1 MYARTRQVHFD
12 DAKPMYGSLFPLALG
27 HPIMWPLGHANS
39 MVEARIQI
47 QSKAEPGGG
56 EGHHRRR
63 SGPSGKNSFLHNNHK
78 WNRILRL
85 STPPMKNLAPKKG
98 SRTGPPAKRQAPKS
112 PGTAQK
118 MTLPG
123 RKILE
128 EDPPPPPAL
137 PDGWTAYWDEEYE
150 MYYYWDGVEGHD
162 STYDMPMSSSP
173 PSPPSHGH
181 DHDEDMHGGS
191 HDDDGYEHDDDGY
204 GDDEH
209 ADGLH
214 DKEHVDPIIDI
225 FLFEFADMEWENCEV
240 KDIACIRKSAT
251 DEELLGRYK
260 IRDEEQAILME
271 FELKDDSRDQFFIII
286 SEHNEPMAVAIAL
299 HSLGFTGSIQV
310 FIAACIMTLLFGMIM
325 TEVLH
330 RTLAAMIGA
339 ALCLIVLAIQNRP
352 PSLSTVVG
360 WMDHG
365 TLGLLWGMMVIVG
378 SSCAN
383 FQNFK
388 VVHCCLCLDQA
399 FIRWGAWYN
408 YDRLEPLVQTMRKA
422 Q

>member
-1 MYARTRQVHFD
+1 
-12 DAKPMYGSLFPLALG
+12 
-27 HPIMWPLGHANS
+27 MWPLGHANS

-112 PGTAQK
+112 PGTAQN

-123 RKILE
+123 RKILQE
-128 EDPPPPPAL
+128 ADPPPPPAL

-162 STYDMPMSSSP
+162 TTYDMPMSSLP

-181 DHDEDMHGGS
+181 DHDKDMHGGS
-191 HDDDGYEHDDDGY
+191 Q
-204 GDDEH
+204 
-209 ADGLH
+209 
-214 DKEHVDPIIDI
+214 EHVDPIIDI

-286 SEHNEPMAVAIAL
+286 SEHSEPMAVAIAL
-299 HSLGFTGSIQV
+299 HSLGFTGSSQV
-310 FIAACIMTLLFGMIM
+310 LIAACIMTLLFGMIM

-339 ALCLIVLAIQNRP
+339 ALCLIMLAVQNRP

-378 SSCAN
+378 LSFAN

-399 FIRWGAWYN
+399 FVRWGAWYN

>member
-1 MYARTRQVHFD
+1 MEPYSQ
-12 DAKPMYGSLFPLALG
+12 AKHPSYEELG
-27 HPIMWPLGHANS
+27 A
-39 MVEARIQI
+39 Q
-47 QSKAEPGGG
+47 
-56 EGHHRRR
+56 EG
-63 SGPSGKNSFLHNNHK
+63 KQN
-78 WNRILRL
+78 
-85 STPPMKNLAPKKG
+85 
-98 SRTGPPAKRQAPKS
+98 GPPCQAS
-112 PGTAQK
+112 GAQE
-118 MTLPG
+118 PWHCSEHDSSWAQDFG
-123 RKILE
+123 RG
-128 EDPPPPPAL
+128 PTPPPAL